1 MNKKT
6 LIAFGA
12 ILVLLLL
19 ALAGGYFLASA
30 RRRHLQATYPRVIL
44 IGMDGAGWNF
54 MDPLLAEGDLPHFKA
69 MMDQGASGTL
79 TTITPTKS
87 SVIWTSIGTGKTMA
101 KHGIVDWTF
110 VKKNDIEL
118 PYSQSERR
126 AKAFWNILSDRGRTV
141 GVVNWFVTYPPEKVN
156 GYMVSDPFRNL
167 TRNLDRKITLTYP
180 AELLEELKF
189 AEQTKPRKL
198 LADLR
203 LPDFDRLNPSGK
215 FSVNFP
221 TFVSQD
227 RTVEMASLYL
237 LDKHPVEV
245 FGVYFHLI
253 DVVSHFGSYFM
264 DQALLEKGKAEQK
277 KFGKVTDATRKE
289 IDSAYAV
296 QVLKPIYEYADRI
309 LGEFMDRAKPETTI
323 IVCSDHG
330 FYFQGGGYNH
340 YNTWEVPHGVV
351 LMMGPNVRKGLHIEK
366 AQVYDILPTLLY
378 LEGLPVGKDMDGR
391 PLLED
396 LDPAFVHS
404 HPVKSIA
411 TYEDG
416 KLPKKAAPERDKEV
430 DKKTLEEFK
439 ALGYIK

>member
-6 LIAFGA
+6 VIISAV
-12 ILVLLLL
+12 ILVVLML

-30 RRRHLQATYPRVIL
+30 RREHLRATFPRVLL

-54 MDPLLAEGDLPHFKA
+54 MDPLLAEGDLPHFKSL
-69 MMDQGASGTL
+69 MEEGASGTL
-79 TTITPTKS
+79 TTFTPTKS
-87 SVIWTSIGTGKTMA
+87 SVIWTSIGTGKSMA
-101 KHGIVDWTF
+101 KHGIVDWTY
-110 VKKNDIEL
+110 VKNNKIEL

-126 AKAFWNILSDRGRTV
+126 AKAFWNILSDRSRSV

-167 TRNLDRKITLTYP
+167 SRNLSRNITLTYP
-180 AELLEELKF
+180 AKLLEELKF

-198 LADLR
+198 LAEEK

-227 RTVEMASLYL
+227 RTVELASLYL
-237 LDKHPVEV
+237 LDKRPVEV

-253 DVVSHFGSYFM
+253 DVVTHFGSYFM

-277 KFGKVTDATRKE
+277 KLGKVTDATRKE

-309 LGEFMDRAKPETTI
+309 LGEFMDRAKPGTTI
-323 IVCSDHG
+323 IVCSDHS

-340 YNTWEVPHGVV
+340 YNTWEVPHGVL
-351 LMMGPNVRKGLHIEK
+351 LMKGPHVRKGLHIEK
-366 AQVYDILPTLLY
+366 AHVYDILPTLLY
-378 LEGLPVGKDMDGR
+378 LEGLPIGRDMDGR

-396 LDPAFVHS
+396 LDPTFVHS
-404 HPVKSIA
+404 HPIEYVK

-416 KLPKKAAPERDKEV
+416 KRPQTLAPKRDKEV